1 MKTTGWRSLILYIIG
16 AGFLVGIIFFIC
28 SYFIQGGSWA
38 IRPSNA
44 HITNN
49 GQLTYSGEIT
59 DRDSNLLSYS
69 KDGVQQYNDNALI
82 RKATLHVV
90 GDPNGYI
97 STGAQYAFRTQLS
110 GFNPITGVV
119 SPFGSS
125 VTGSNI
131 KLTISSDVSA
141 AALQAL
147 NGKKGAVAVYNYK
160 TGEVLCMVSSPTFDP
175 LNIPSDIETNSAYE
189 GVYLNNALSS
199 TYTPGS
205 IFKVIT
211 AAAAI
216 ENIPDLD
223 SRTFHCSGSTI
234 INGEKITCDSVHG
247 DISFQNGLAQS
258 CNVVFAELAVELGK
272 DTMTKYADQLGC
284 NTNVYLDGNP
294 NKMSSYNVEQADD
307 NSLAWSG
314 IGQYTDT
321 VNPYHMMILM
331 GAIANGGTPVN
342 PYIIQ
347 SVTNSI
353 GLQTKTGKTSNGDN
367 MLKQSTAEELQ
378 RLMRYTVS
386 NYYGDSMFPNLQVAA
401 KTGTAEVGDNKI
413 PTGWIVGYSE
423 RDDLPLAF
431 AVVVEEGN
439 YGRNSAGV
447 VANTVLQKAA
457 ALYT

>member
-1 MKTTGWRSLILYIIG
+1 M
-16 AGFLVGIIFFIC
+16 
-28 SYFIQGGSWA
+28 
-38 IRPSNA
+38 
-44 HITNN
+44 
-49 GQLTYSGEIT
+49 
-59 DRDSNLLSYS
+59 
-69 KDGVQQYNDNALI
+69 
-82 RKATLHVV
+82 
-90 GDPNGYI
+90 
-97 STGAQYAFRTQLS
+97 
-110 GFNPITGVV
+110 
-119 SPFGSS
+119 
-125 VTGSNI
+125 
-131 KLTISSDVSA
+131 
-141 AALQAL
+141 
-147 NGKKGAVAVYNYK
+147 
-160 TGEVLCMVSSPTFDP
+160 
-175 LNIPSDIETNSAYE
+175 
-189 GVYLNNALSS
+189 
-199 TYTPGS
+199 
-205 IFKVIT
+205 
-211 AAAAI
+211 
-216 ENIPDLD
+216 
-223 SRTFHCSGSTI
+223 
-234 INGEKITCDSVHG
+234 
-247 DISFQNGLAQS
+247 
-258 CNVVFAELAVELGK
+258 FAELAVELGK

-284 NTNVYLDGNP
+284 NTNFYLDGNP

>member
-175 LNIPSDIETNSAYE
+175 LNIPSDIETNSTYE

-211 AAAAI
+211 AAAI

-284 NTNVYLDGNP
+284 NTNFYLDGNP

>member
-1 MKTTGWRSLILYIIG
+1 M
-16 AGFLVGIIFFIC
+16 
-28 SYFIQGGSWA
+28 
-38 IRPSNA
+38 
-44 HITNN
+44 
-49 GQLTYSGEIT
+49 
-59 DRDSNLLSYS
+59 
-69 KDGVQQYNDNALI
+69 
-82 RKATLHVV
+82 

-175 LNIPSDIETNSAYE
+175 LNIPSDIETNSTYE

-284 NTNVYLDGNP
+284 NTNFYLDGNP

>member
-125 VTGSNI
+125 
-131 KLTISSDVSA
+131 
-141 AALQAL
+141 
-147 NGKKGAVAVYNYK
+147 
-160 TGEVLCMVSSPTFDP
+160 
-175 LNIPSDIETNSAYE
+175 DIETNSTYE

-284 NTNVYLDGNP
+284 NTNFYLDGNP

-386 NYYGDSMFPNLQVAA
+386 NYYGDSM
-401 KTGTAEVGDNKI
+401 
-413 PTGWIVGYSE
+413 
-423 RDDLPLAF
+423 
-431 AVVVEEGN
+431 
-439 YGRNSAGV
+439 
-447 VANTVLQKAA
+447 LQKQVPQK
-457 ALYT
+457 LVTIKFQPDGL

>member
-69 KDGVQQYNDNALI
+69 KDGVQQYNALI

-284 NTNVYLDGNP
+284 NTNFYLDGNP

>member
-189 GVYLNNALSS
+189 GVYL
-199 TYTPGS
+199 
-205 IFKVIT
+205 IT

-284 NTNVYLDGNP
+284 NTNFYLDGNP

>member
-1 MKTTGWRSLILYIIG
+1 
-16 AGFLVGIIFFIC
+16 
-28 SYFIQGGSWA
+28 
-38 IRPSNA
+38 
-44 HITNN
+44 
-49 GQLTYSGEIT
+49 
-59 DRDSNLLSYS
+59 
-69 KDGVQQYNDNALI
+69 
-82 RKATLHVV
+82 
-90 GDPNGYI
+90 
-97 STGAQYAFRTQLS
+97 
-110 GFNPITGVV
+110 
-119 SPFGSS
+119 
-125 VTGSNI
+125 
-131 KLTISSDVSA
+131 
-141 AALQAL
+141 
-147 NGKKGAVAVYNYK
+147 
-160 TGEVLCMVSSPTFDP
+160 MVSSPTFDP
-175 LNIPSDIETNSAYE
+175 LNIPSDIETNSTYE

-284 NTNVYLDGNP
+284 NTNFYLDGNP

>member
-175 LNIPSDIETNSAYE
+175 LNIPSDIETNSTYE

-284 NTNVYLDGNP
+284 NTNLDGNP

>member
-69 KDGVQQYNDNALI
+69 KDDVQQYNDNALI

-119 SPFGSS
+119 SPFGNS

-175 LNIPSDIETNSAYE
+175 LNIPSD
-189 GVYLNNALSS
+189 
-199 TYTPGS
+199 
-205 IFKVIT
+205 T

-223 SRTFHCSGSTI
+223 SRTFRCSGSTI

-272 DTMTKYADQLGC
+272 DTMTKYADQMGC
-284 NTNVYLDGNP
+284 NTNFYLDGNP

-353 GLQTKTGKTSNGDN
+353 GLQTKTGKTTYGDN
-367 MLKQSTAEELQ
+367 MLKQSTTVELQ

>member
-16 AGFLVGIIFFIC
+16 AGFLAGILFFVF
-28 SYFIQGGSWA
+28 SYFVQGGSWA

-49 GQLTYSGEIT
+49 GQLTYSGQIT
-59 DRDSNLLSYS
+59 DRDGKALSYS
-69 KDGVQQYNDNALI
+69 ENGVQKYSENSVI
-82 RKATLHVV
+82 RQSTLHVV

-119 SPFGSS
+119 SPFGSTI
-125 VTGSNI
+125 TGSNLQ
-131 KLTISSDVSA
+131 LTISAEVSA
-141 AALQAL
+141 TALQAL

-160 TGEVLCMVSSPTFDP
+160 TGEVFCLVSSPTFDP
-175 LNIPSDIETNSAYE
+175 QNIPNDIETNSRYD

-199 TYTPGS
+199 SYTPGS

-216 ENIPDLD
+216 ETIPDLD
-223 SRTFHCSGSTI
+223 TRTFHCSGSTV
-234 INGEKITCDSVHG
+234 INGETIKCDSTHG
-247 DISFQNGLAQS
+247 DINFQNGLAKS
-258 CNVVFAELAVELGK
+258 CNVVFAELSVEMGK
-272 DTMTKYADQLGC
+272 ATMTKYAEKLGC
-284 NTNVYLDGNP
+284 NTNFYLDGNP
-294 NKMSSYNVEQADD
+294 SKASSYDVEKADD
-307 NSLAWSG
+307 NALAWSG

-321 VNPYHMMILM
+321 ANPFHMMLLM

-342 PYIIQ
+342 PYLIQ
-347 SVTNSI
+347 SVTSSI
-353 GLQTKTGKTSNGDN
+353 GLQTKTGHTTTGST
-367 MLKQSTAEELQ
+367 MLNQSTAEQLQ
-378 RLMRYTVS
+378 KLMRYTVS
-386 NYYGDSMFPNLQVAA
+386 NYYGDSLFPGLQAAA
-401 KTGTAEVGDNKI
+401 KTGTAEVGENKI
-413 PTGWIVGYSE
+413 PTGWVVGYSQRE
-423 RDDLPLAF
+423 DLPLAF

-447 VANTVLQKAA
+447 VANSVLQKAA

>member
-44 HITNN
+44 
-49 GQLTYSGEIT
+49 QIT

-69 KDGVQQYNDNALI
+69 KDDVQQYNDNALI

-119 SPFGSS
+119 SPFGNS

-216 ENIPDLD
+216 ENIPDLN

-284 NTNVYLDGNP
+284 NTNFYLDGNP

-353 GLQTKTGKTSNGDN
+353 GLQTKTGKTTYGDN

>member
-69 KDGVQQYNDNALI
+69 KDDVQQYNDNALI

-119 SPFGSS
+119 SPFGNS
-125 VTGSNI
+125 VTGS

-216 ENIPDLD
+216 ENIPDLN

-284 NTNVYLDGNP
+284 NTNFYLDGNP

-353 GLQTKTGKTSNGDN
+353 GLQTKTGKTTYGDN

>member
-125 VTGSNI
+125 V
-131 KLTISSDVSA
+131 SSDVSA

-175 LNIPSDIETNSAYE
+175 LNIPSDIETNSTYE

-247 DISFQNGLAQS
+247 DISFQNGLALS

-284 NTNVYLDGNP
+284 NTNFYLDGNP

>member
-69 KDGVQQYNDNALI
+69 KDDVQQYNDNALI

-119 SPFGSS
+119 SPFGTS

-216 ENIPDLD
+216 ENIPDLN

-284 NTNVYLDGNP
+284 NTNFYLDGNP

-321 VNPYHMMILM
+321 VNPY
-331 GAIANGGTPVN
+331 
-342 PYIIQ
+342 IIQ

-353 GLQTKTGKTSNGDN
+353 GLQTKTGKTTYGDN

>member
-16 AGFLVGIIFFIC
+16 AGFLAGLLFFIC

-44 HITNN
+44 HITND
-49 GQLTYSGEIT
+49 GQLAYSGEIT
-59 DRDSNLLSYS
+59 DRDGNLLSYS
-69 KDGVQQYNDNALI
+69 RDGVQQYNDNALI

-97 STGAQYAFRTQLS
+97 STGTQYAFRTQLS

-119 SPFGSS
+119 SPFGNAI
-125 VTGSNI
+125 TGSNI
-131 KLTISSDVSA
+131 RLTVSAEMSA

-147 NGKKGAVAVYNYK
+147 NGKKGAVAVYNYN

-175 LNIPSDIETNSAYE
+175 LNIPADIETNSNYE
-189 GVYLNNALSS
+189 GVYLNHALSS
-199 TYTPGS
+199 AYTPGS
-205 IFKVIT
+205 IFKIIT

-216 ENIPDLD
+216 ETIPDLD
-223 SRTFHCSGSTI
+223 SRTFYCSGSTV
-234 INGEKITCDSVHG
+234 INGEKITCDGVHG
-247 DISFQNGLAQS
+247 TISFQNGLASS
-258 CNVVFAELAVELGK
+258 CNVVFGELAVELGR
-272 DTMTKYADQLGC
+272 DTMTKYAEQLGC
-284 NTNVYLDGNP
+284 NTNFYLDGNP
-294 NKMSSYNVEQADD
+294 NKMSAYHVEEADD
-307 NSLAWSG
+307 NALAWSG

-331 GAIANGGTPVN
+331 GAVANGGTPVN
-342 PYIIQ
+342 PYMIQ
-347 SVTNSI
+347 SVTNSF
-353 GLQTKTGKTSNGDN
+353 GLQTKTGKASNGRQ
-367 MLKQSTAEELQ
+367 MLQPSTAQRLQ
-378 RLMRYTVS
+378 ELMRYTVS
-386 NYYGDSMFPNLQVAA
+386 NYYGDGMFPGLQAAA
-401 KTGTAEVGDNKI
+401 KTGTAEVGDDKI
-413 PTGWIVGYSE
+413 PTGWVIGYSQRE
-423 RDDLPLAF
+423 DLPLAF